1 MHSNYPQLGTTFNL
15 VHELWVERES
25 NQSLGLHAASW
36 LTRKWLGQST
46 ILVHTRLL
54 AAGQAAQYR
63 GRLILSDMPMSDNDE
78 QCALRPDGTLKDASE
93 IPWLNDPDDTE
104 PIPAHGL
111 GAPSLNVD
119 SDASTT
125 ACLKGK
131 EPARLVSGRRVI
143 KPTAKAQ
150 QASLTGFF
158 STRTVLINGKESANS
173 GNSSPAKQGSYN
185 TTF

>member
-1 MHSNYPQLGTTFNL
+1 
-15 VHELWVERES
+15 
-25 NQSLGLHAASW
+25 
-36 LTRKWLGQST
+36 
-46 ILVHTRLL
+46 
-54 AAGQAAQYR
+54 
-63 GRLILSDMPMSDNDE
+63 MPMSDNDE

-104 PIPAHGL
+104 PILAHGL

-125 ACLKGK
+125 AGLKGK
-131 EPARLVSGRRVI
+131 EPAQLVGSRRVI

-158 STRTVLINGKESANS
+158 SSRTVLIDGKESAQTSFANSANS
-173 GNSSPAKQGSYN
+173 GPAKQGLYDFLGGIYN
-185 TTF
+185 T